1 MKYIYILALTLLI
14 TACGSSEQVIYDGKV
29 YDVKGDKIYNRG
41 DKVTESL
48 SEEQKT
54 NIRQT
59 SEARLTA
66 KKEAEAKKEALE
78 DKQKAQE
85 KAIKDAEKALKEVEK
100 KQKAIEKAMEKKET
114 LREDFID
121 ANSKYKDQKD
131 KYQKLH
137 DAGKLSP
144 NDEEKWAKR
153 LDKLKSKM
161 EEAERELNQN

>member
-1 MKYIYILALTLLI
+1 MKYIYILALSFLI
-14 TACGSSEQVIYDGKV
+14 LACGSSEQVIYDGSV
-29 YDVKGDKIYNRG
+29 YGIKGDKIYKRG
-41 DKVTESL
+41 EKVNESL
-48 SEEQKT
+48 SDELKT

-59 SEARLTA
+59 LDARLA
-66 KKEAEAKKEALE
+66 LEKEIEAKKEALE
-78 DKQKAQE
+78 AEQKAQE
-85 KAIKDAEKALKEVEK
+85 KALKDAENALKKAEQEQKAL
-100 KQKAIEKAMEKKET
+100 EKAAEKKEK
-114 LREDFID
+114 LREAFID

-161 EEAERELNQN
+161 EEAERELNKN

>member
-1 MKYIYILALTLLI
+1 MKILMTLLFLGLSFTI
-14 TACGSSEQVIYDGKV
+14 QAQEVISNGTAYDI
-29 YDVKGDKIYNRG
+29 KGDKIYKRG
-41 DKVTESL
+41 EKVNESL
-48 SEEQKT
+48 SDELKT

-59 SEARLTA
+59 LDARLA
-66 KKEAEAKKEALE
+66 LEKEIEAKKEALE
-78 DKQKAQE
+78 AEQKAQE
-85 KAIKDAEKALKEVEK
+85 KALKDAENALKKAEQEQKAL
-100 KQKAIEKAMEKKET
+100 EKAAEKKEK
-114 LREDFID
+114 LREAFID

-161 EEAERELNQN
+161 EEAERELNKN

>member
-1 MKYIYILALTLLI
+1 MKYIYILTLSFLI
-14 TACGSSEQVIYDGKV
+14 IACSSSEQVIYDGSV
-29 YDVKGDKIYNRG
+29 YEIKGDNIYKRG
-41 DKVTESL
+41 EKVNESL
-48 SEEQKT
+48 SDELKT

-59 SEARLTA
+59 LDARLA
-66 KKEAEAKKEALE
+66 LEKEAEEKKDALE
-78 DKQKAQE
+78 AEQKAQE
-85 KAIKDAEKALKEVEK
+85 KAIKDAEKALKEAEK
-100 KQKAIEKAMEKKET
+100 KQKAIEKALEKKEK

-161 EEAERELNQN
+161 EEAERELNNN